1 MPAVAE
7 SETVPDPSLAR
18 RRSLPPG
25 GEIAMRA
32 MADGWPVRTVL
43 WQGAA
48 DGPGS
53 ILFLTGRGDFLEK
66 YCETFHDLVDAGWGV
81 ASFDWRGQGLSGRQ
95 GDTPMKGHSPG
106 FDNWLADL
114 DDLISWFRGSLPGPH
129 YAVAHSM
136 GGHLLQRHMAGE
148 NGEFTRAV
156 LLAPM
161 LGVLARPLG
170 PLLARRLARTM
181 VTMGR
186 GGNFVAGGGPYQP
199 GLAGSVRQKLLTSD
213 AGRYADE
220 GWWVAQNPELA
231 VGSVTWGWLDA
242 AFRSL
247 DMIFAAPDEAR
258 GTGEGRDDRP
268 RLQRI
273 TTPALVLIPEHDG
286 LVDNGVTRRAE
297 ALMPNARI
305 ATVAGAGHE
314 LLRETP
320 AIRAAVLALVMRF
333 LERGK

>member
-1 MPAVAE
+1 
-7 SETVPDPSLAR
+7 
-18 RRSLPPG
+18 
-25 GEIAMRA
+25 MRTL
-32 MADGWPVRTVL
+32 ADGWQVRTAL
-43 WQGAA
+43 WQGAG

-66 YCETFHDLVDAGWGV
+66 YCETFHDLVEAGWGV

-114 DDLISWFRGSLPGPH
+114 DELISWFRGSLPGPH
-129 YAVAHSM
+129 FAIAHSM

-148 NGEFTRAV
+148 NGEFGRAV

-170 PLLARRLARTM
+170 PLMARRLARTM
-181 VTMGR
+181 VGMGR
-186 GGNFVAGGGPYQP
+186 GGNFVAGGGAYKP
-199 GLAGSVRQKLLTSD
+199 GLKGSPRQKLLTSD
-213 AGRYADE
+213 ADRYADE
-220 GWWVAQNPELA
+220 GWWVKQNPALGL
-231 VGSVTWGWLDA
+231 GSVTWGWLDA
-242 AFRSL
+242 AFSSL

-273 TTPALVLIPEHDG
+273 TTPTLVLIPEHDG
-286 LVDNGVTRRAE
+286 LVDNAVTRRAE
-297 ALMPNARI
+297 ALMPNAKI
-305 ATVAGAGHE
+305 EAIAGAGHE

-320 AIRAAVLALVMRF
+320 QIRRAVLARVTEYLKD
-333 LERGK
+333 GA